1 VDDLNPTGYAQ
12 VIEEVVGGAVK
23 REYSYGL
30 QRISQNQIISGT
42 WTPSFYGYDG
52 GGSVRQLTN
61 SAGTVTDS
69 YNYDALGNSWT
80 NAFPPSGVVLVA
92 REGELYETST
102 GNLLAQLQFPQ
113 RDYPDN

>member
-1 VDDLNPTGYAQ
+1 MKSQIAVEGGKNPRDRG
-12 VIEEVVGGAVK
+12 VHEGLEEAKGG
-23 REYSYGL
+23 SIFL
-30 QRISQNQIISGT
+30 
-42 WTPSFYGYDG
+42 
-52 GGSVRQLTN
+52 SVRQLTN